1 MSAAVKRM
9 NVQKFDE
16 ILKSGAR
23 SRYQIIDVREKAELD
38 AVSIPGDDVI
48 QLPLSEANTW
58 SQEVLDKKLLDP
70 EKPTLCLCHM
80 GVRSMQVAS
89 FLCKFLRCFVALR
102 SFLYCFGQ
110 CCLTLICVPN
120 HGISMLFTLL

>member
-89 FLCKFLRCFVALR
+89 FLCKFLRCLLLFVRFCIVSGSVAL
-102 SFLYCFGQ
+102 
-110 CCLTLICVPN
+110 
-120 HGISMLFTLL
+120 H